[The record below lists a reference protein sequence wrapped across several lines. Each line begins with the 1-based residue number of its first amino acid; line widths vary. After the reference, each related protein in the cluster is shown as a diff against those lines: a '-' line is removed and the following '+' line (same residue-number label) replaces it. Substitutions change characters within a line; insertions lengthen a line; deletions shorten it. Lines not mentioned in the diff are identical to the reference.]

1 MLGNIG
7 LPGLILLL
15 LIALVIF
22 GPGKLPAIGRAF
34 GGFVREIKRS
44 TQEATAE
51 LREEVTEAK
60 AELMKTVNLEEGN
73 NK

>member
-7 LPGLILLL
+7 LPGLILIF

-22 GPGKLPAIGRAF
+22 GPGKLPAIGRAI

-44 TQEATAE
+44 TRDATAE
-51 LREEVTEAK
+51 LREEVTEIK
-60 AELMKTVNLEEGN
+60 AEFMQTVNLEEGN
-73 NK
+73 KK